1 MKAAE
6 ELEIDLLMA
15 MPPFEREARFASVR
29 LEAHLQGAAREHA
42 LRSRGLAHEVGDP
55 DVYVFRMCE
64 RSREAKIK
72 AGEFNLSLMP
82 EDRLDLQH
90 RIVAGVKRDNPMLG
104 MMGPVEPWEYR
115 TSVRKGCK
123 ITATPVRPRGPDRD
137 CPGQSVVPGP
147 RAARDLQSRV

>member
-15 MPPFEREARFASVR
+15 MPLFERGSFRKR
-29 LEAHLQGAAREHA
+29 TPEAHLQGAAREHA

-72 AGEFNLSLMP
+72 DGEFNLSLMP

-90 RIVAGVKRDNPMLG
+90 RSL
-104 MMGPVEPWEYR
+104 
-115 TSVRKGCK
+115 
-123 ITATPVRPRGPDRD
+123 
-137 CPGQSVVPGP
+137 
-147 RAARDLQSRV
+147 RV